1 MSLREMLAEFGVAI
15 KNIYR
20 VEAFDKRSYTLALS
34 LEIISPPHLPKDM
47 QKLVSPRK
55 TCPAYEDWIMQVLMN
70 RKEDVTAILIGDERG
85 KDAEFLI
92 RIGKYGLLE
101 YSSKEWSGE
110 LIPIS

>member
-1 MSLREMLAEFGVAI
+1 MSLREILAEFGVAI

-20 VEAFDKRSYTLALS
+20 VEAFDKHSYTLALS
-34 LEIISPPHLPKDM
+34 LEIINPRHLPKDM

-70 RKEDVTAILIGDERG
+70 RREDIHTILIGDERG
-85 KDAEFLI
+85 KDAEFII
-92 RIGKYGLLE
+92 RMGNHGILE
-101 YSSKEWSGE
+101 YSVKEWSGE